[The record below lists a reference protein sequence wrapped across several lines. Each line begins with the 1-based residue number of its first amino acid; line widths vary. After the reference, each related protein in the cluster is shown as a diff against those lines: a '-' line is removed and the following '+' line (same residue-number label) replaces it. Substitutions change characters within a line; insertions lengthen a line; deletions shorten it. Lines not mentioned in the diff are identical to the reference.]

1 MQTAINRL
9 QVSVDE
15 TDGLTGPERESSL
28 GGTSN
33 PDSSGSGDMRSKS
46 TSPDGASKVIELSR
60 NLSPIDLA
68 REEFMRQSSPPAIQ
82 LQEGL
87 KAFQGIQA
95 QVLQALNESF
105 ANDLPGTSGLK
116 SSTSY
121 QFGQPIPYKS
131 PPKSEE
137 ECPGPARPVEVSGAQ
152 VPFPTEDTSCESP
165 QKALKMSATLNELHT
180 VPDSPRSP
188 RQTLEPPTTTNAG
201 LFQRALDN
209 KIQPREPSQTPEQ
222 SMNAS
227 HGNLQAEWQSPAMTP
242 TRPSPGQSTLSF
254 CSPLKPSAKPP
265 AAAKGSPRTALQ
277 VQPTNLSPHH
287 AAAKRAAPK
296 AREFKAMSMSPQ
308 ASDPPDV
315 TSGWG
320 VVQSKSVLY
329 STRELML

>member
-1 MQTAINRL
+1 MQ
-9 QVSVDE
+9 
-15 TDGLTGPERESSL
+15 
-28 GGTSN
+28 
-33 PDSSGSGDMRSKS
+33 
-46 TSPDGASKVIELSR
+46 
-60 NLSPIDLA
+60 
-68 REEFMRQSSPPAIQ
+68 QSSPPAIQ

-87 KAFQGIQA
+87 RAFQGIQA

-105 ANDLPGTSGLK
+105 ANDIPGANSLK
-116 SSTSY
+116 SSTSH
-121 QFGQPIPYKS
+121 QFGQPIPYES

-137 ECPGPARPVEVSGAQ
+137 ERSGSARPVEVSGAQ
-152 VPFPTEDTSCESP
+152 VPFPTEDTSCVSP
-165 QKALKMSATLNELHT
+165 QKLKMSATLNELHT

-287 AAAKRAAPK
+287 SAAKRAAPK